1 MTPRRLSLAALALLG
16 LAALPAAATP
26 IFSDDFERASADAVG
41 HGWLETESDAADVA
55 IVARDALGRA
65 LQIRDDDP
73 DAVAAQGGLSTL
85 GWTGLSLSYDWAPT
99 NNTELGDRLFV
110 EWRDG
115 AVAGGAWTLLA
126 THALAGPAAQQSASW
141 SLVGAE
147 GIADFEFRFRVDVD
161 ANNEGAYVDNVVLA
175 GQAAHA
181 VPEPGSLA
189 LAGLGLALLPFA
201 ARRRRG

>member
-55 IVARDALGRA
+55 IVARDALGHA

-115 AVAGGAWTLLA
+115 AAAGAWTLLA
-126 THALAGPAAQQSASW
+126 THALAGPAPQQSASW
-141 SLVGAE
+141 NLVGAE
-147 GIADFEFRFRVDVD
+147 GIADFEFRFRLDVD

-181 VPEPGSLA
+181 VPQPGSLA

>member
-73 DAVAAQGGLSTL
+73 DAVAERG
-85 GWTGLSLSYDWAPT
+85 GLSLSYDWAPT

-115 AVAGGAWTLLA
+115 AAGGAWTLLA

-175 GQAAHA
+175 GQAAQA

>member
-85 GWTGLSLSYDWAPT
+85 GWTGRRRPTPSSATGCSSNGATARSPAAPGRCWPRT
-99 NNTELGDRLFV
+99 RWPGR
-110 EWRDG
+110 RRPG
-115 AVAGGAWTLLA
+115 ARPGAWSAPRASPTSS
-126 THALAGPAAQQSASW
+126 SAS
-141 SLVGAE
+141 
-147 GIADFEFRFRVDVD
+147 DVD